1 MKLRHTETILQHT
14 STLDKSAVVVDTL
27 FHSLILPAVV
37 DNELFVAATAAM
49 THCWERAHASCH
61 DINPYLCLDGASK
74 DTTRD
79 RLTRQTDR
87 QDKDRQTDKTK
98 TDKQTRQ
105 RQTDKTFTILVFI
118 KVGDG

>member
-27 FHSLILPAVV
+27 LHSLILPAVV

-61 DINPYLCLDGASK
+61 DINSYLCLDGASK
-74 DTTRD
+74 G
-79 RLTRQTDR
+79 Q
-87 QDKDRQTDKTK
+87 KKYY
-98 TDKQTRQ
+98 
-105 RQTDKTFTILVFI
+105 
-118 KVGDG
+118 